1 MAEIAAGALAV
12 EQVVSTGVEA
22 GVAYSVARPTMPL
35 QASFTQLGSTSD
47 DISRSSLNRSHHSLT
62 IVGDKA
68 YIFGGRTSQGK
79 LANNNIHSITLSA
92 SNTTPEYRVLP
103 AIAAEKD
110 GPVPAPRSEHSAC
123 ALTNCLALYGGHNEA
138 GNVIDEGARIWLYDV
153 EKLSWATLE
162 PASHLERTPP
172 PRSGGYAFAHDGNL
186 IILGGKGLNG
196 AALTDVWHFN
206 CFTKTWNQLPH
217 IPAIITSA
225 AVSGDTLYVIS
236 SSDALSS
243 EVHYLDIKLYA
254 ETPPSWETIPFPT
267 NPLAPGPRP
276 RASGGL
282 VPITTGFGRNYL
294 LYFFGDRLGAAE
306 KGGLPQWSDLWTFQL
321 PSGNQEVKA
330 ATSIT
335 EAIKP
340 AKIKDQLRE
349 KLGAD
354 SGRSSWAEVEAQPPV
369 DLQAH
374 GGKVH
379 PGPRGSFGCDVAADG
394 RSVVLWGGSDAK
406 EEPQGDGWIIRLS

>member
-1 MAEIAAGALAV
+1 MAEIAAGALAA

-35 QASFTQLGSTSD
+35 QASFTQFGSTSD
-47 DISRSSLNRSHHSLT
+47 NISRSHHTLT
-62 IVGDKA
+62 VIGDRA
-68 YIFGGRTSQGK
+68 YIFGGRTSQDK
-79 LANNNIHSITLSA
+79 LANNNLHSIALST
-92 SNTTPEYRVLP
+92 SNNAPEYQVLP
-103 AIAAEKD
+103 AIAAEND
-110 GPVPAPRSEHSAC
+110 GPVPAPRSNHSAC
-123 ALTNCLALYGGHNEA
+123 ALTSCVALYGGCDEA
-138 GNVIDEGARIWLYDV
+138 GNVIDEGAKIWLYDV

-162 PASHLERTPP
+162 PASHLERAPP
-172 PRSGGYAFAHDGNL
+172 PRCDGYIFAHDGNL
-186 IILGGKGLNG
+186 IILGGKGPNG

-206 CFTKTWNQLPH
+206 CFTKIWNQLPH
-217 IPAIITSA
+217 TPAIVAGA

-243 EVHYLDIKLYA
+243 EVHHLDIKLYA
-254 ETPPSWETIPFPT
+254 ETPSSWGTIPFPT
-267 NPLAPGPRP
+267 NPLVPGPRP

-282 VPITTGFGRNYL
+282 VPITTGYGRNYL
-294 LYFFGDRLGAAE
+294 LYFFGDRQGAAE
-306 KGGLPQWSDLWTFQL
+306 KADVPQWSDLWTFQL
-321 PSGNQEVKA
+321 PSGSLEVKA
-330 ATSIT
+330 TTGIT

-340 AKIKDQLRE
+340 AKIKDQIRA

-354 SGRSSWAEVEAQPPV
+354 SGRSSWAEVEVQPPG

-379 PGPRGSFGCDVAADG
+379 PGPRSSFGYDVTADG

-406 EEPQGDGWIIRLS
+406 EEPQGDGWSIRLS